1 MPEPGRMD
9 RTILR
14 LPVIRGA
21 VFLLFVS
28 SAWAVGIRIRQ
39 GLQVPVRHCSHCH
52 AFLLSAPCLD
62 LQGPPGRAAHHAMR
76 LFRNGAPRA
85 GTFRPWPRH
94 FFKIEQDKAFH
105 AVQSVLTHRADRSE
119 APLTIWRREM
129 DDLQEYVR
137 DRCVALGI
145 ACPAD
150 LGERVIWSDRQ
161 SLLARDYASSM
172 ALHLARIVERAGGA
186 VD

>member
-28 SAWAVGIRIRQ
+28 SAWAVGYDFARGYRYQSAIALIVM
-39 GLQVPVRHCSHCH
+39 LSC
-52 AFLLSAPCLD
+52 FLLLAWTFRGDPGTQCTIDEALPKRT
-62 LQGPPGRAAHHAMR
+62 PPPIA
-76 LFRNGAPRA
+76 
-85 GTFRPWPRH
+85 TRPWPKH
-94 FFKIEQDKAFH
+94 LFKIEQDKALH
-105 AVQSVLTHRADRSE
+105 AVQSVLTRRADRLE
-119 APLTIWRREM
+119 APLATWRREM
-129 DDLQEYVR
+129 EDFEEYVR
-137 DRCVALGI
+137 DRCGALGTP
-145 ACPAD
+145 CPPD

-161 SLLARDYASSM
+161 SLLAGDYASSM